1 MEDTVF
7 DSSAVL
13 ILLFDEPAADKVEQ
27 LLTQAE
33 EKKKEIM
40 ISSVNWAEVLVQAFR
55 FYGEDGVRIARQLT
69 RETPLRVI
77 EVNGD
82 LAELA
87 AHLKITY
94 KLPLAD
100 AFCAALAKKHH
111 AALVT
116 SDRDF
121 ERVRNQIKI
130 IWLRAN

>member
-13 ILLFDEPAADKVEQ
+13 TLLFDEAAAEKVEQ
-27 LLTQAE
+27 LLTEAE
-33 EKKKEIM
+33 ERKKEII
-40 ISSVNWAEVLVQAFR
+40 ISSVNWSEVLVQALR
-55 FYGEDGVRIARQLT
+55 FYGEDGVRIARQLI
-69 RETPLRVI
+69 RETPLKVV
-77 EVNGD
+77 EVNDD

-87 AHLKITY
+87 AQLKITY
-94 KLPLAD
+94 KLSLAD